1 MIFTSRRNS
10 KKISFDQKT
19 MNKPLLNKQDEYP
32 DDIVLEKYMGGTKP
46 YWDEI
51 TSWVAAQFPSMAFE
65 WRYYN
70 DGKAYTLPMT
80 ANIRQKPIK
89 G

>member
-1 MIFTSRRNS
+1 
-10 KKISFDQKT
+10 
-19 MNKPLLNKQDEYP
+19 MNKPLLNDQNEYP
-32 DDIVLEKYMGGTKP
+32 DDAVLQKYLVGTKP

-51 TSWVAAQFPSMAFE
+51 TSWVAAQFPSRAFE

-70 DGKAYTLPMT
+70 DGKACTLPRKS
-80 ANIRQKPIK
+80 ASQKTSME